1 MEKALDILKLFQ
13 SDKYKFE
20 SGAPLWKPE
29 LDSKMKQAIA
39 ELKEAMIV
47 LKELKTQLKAKN
59 EEIKNLKAECECD
72 QRNAAMSQKESVQY
86 LNRIAELEEAMKSK
100 TCDWCK
106 QSWEPNNQTFHKYFC
121 EYLKIPVHRGFY
133 CNRYEPKDNA

>member
-29 LDSKMKQAIA
+29 LDSKMK
-39 ELKEAMIV
+39 EA
-47 LKELKTQLKAKN
+47 
-59 EEIKNLKAECECD
+59 
-72 QRNAAMSQKESVQY
+72 
-86 LNRIAELEEAMKSK
+86 IAELEEAMTPK

-133 CNRYEPKDNA
+133 CNRYEPKDNAWQGKRWLIF